1 MVDAPPWTEMVADG
15 RAITVPVAVAFIE
28 PEIGSN
34 ANAKTIRKNA
44 ANPTRTIA
52 EIVRVDAAVLLG
64 PRIDGP
70 VARNSK
76 RKRRRTFLRSESCL

>member
-44 ANPTRTIA
+44 VNPTRKIA
-52 EIVRVDAAVLLG
+52 VIVRVDAAVLGL
-64 PRIDGP
+64 RIDGP

-76 RKRRRTFLRSESCL
+76 RKRRRMFLRSESCL